1 MVPKHA
7 HAAPVASTPGEVTRL
22 LDAMGRGQAG
32 ASDQLLPLVYDE
44 LRRLAA
50 SRLSKDAPGQT
61 LQPTALVHEAYLR
74 LVGGDVQ
81 WQNHA
86 HFFGA
91 AALAMKRILIE
102 RARRKQVERAARPHV
117 YVTELDEADPERVD
131 MIALDGALEKLA
143 GVDAQL
149 SQLVHLRFFAG
160 LTVEQ
165 TAEVL
170 GSSARTVKR
179 DWSFARAWL
188 HRELGGA
195 VEG

>member
-1 MVPKHA
+1 MLDQP
-7 HAAPVASTPGEVTRL
+7 SQPGDVTRL
-22 LDAMGRGQAG
+22 LAAIAG
-32 ASDQLLPLVYDE
+32 GEQGSDQLFPLVYEE

-50 SRLSKDAPGQT
+50 SRLAKDAPGQT

-74 LVGGDVQ
+74 LVGSGEAQ

-102 RARRKQVERAARPHV
+102 RARRRSVARRSLP
-117 YVTELDEADPERVD
+117 YVTQLDSVDDPEQVD
-131 MIALDGALEKLA
+131 LVALDGALTRLS
-143 GVDAQL
+143 GVDSRL
-149 SQLVHLRFFAG
+149 SEMVHLRFFAG

-165 TAEVL
+165 TAEVMN
-170 GSSARTVKR
+170 SSARTVKR

-188 HRELGGA
+188 HRELTGEADGGTA
-195 VEG
+195 G

>member
-1 MVPKHA
+1 MDEA
-7 HAAPVASTPGEVTRL
+7 RASQGPTGSSEVTRL
-22 LDAMGRGQAG
+22 LGAIASGQAV
-32 ASDQLLPLVYDE
+32 SDQLFPLVYDE

-50 SRLSKDAPGQT
+50 SRLAKDAPGQT

-74 LVGGDVQ
+74 LVGGDGAEVK

-102 RARRKQVERAARPHV
+102 RARRRALAREARA
-117 YVTELDEADPERVD
+117 YVTELDSGEDPEAVD
-131 MIALDGALEKLA
+131 LIALDEALTRL
-143 GVDAQL
+143 G
-149 SQLVHLRFFAG
+149 SQDERLMELVHLRFFAG

-165 TAEVL
+165 TAEVM
-170 GSSARTVKR
+170 GASSRTVKR

-188 HRELGGA
+188 HRELTGGA
-195 VEG
+195 S